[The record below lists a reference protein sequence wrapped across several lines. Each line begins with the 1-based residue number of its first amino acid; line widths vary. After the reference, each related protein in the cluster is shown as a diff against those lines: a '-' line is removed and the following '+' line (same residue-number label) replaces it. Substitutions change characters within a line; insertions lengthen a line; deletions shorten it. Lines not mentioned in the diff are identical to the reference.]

1 VAVKNKLNPSYDA
14 VSFSAG
20 YRDLCLY
27 LRFVESP
34 HPLHIVELR
43 VDLKDYV
50 EAAGGIKGGWVT
62 HLFNIARP
70 LKIFD
75 DPLRTHIGPVD
86 KSNIANIKEGIT
98 CSVNMD
104 HFPFSL
110 SGGDYLISALSQSP
124 YCAIQEVS
132 LHGCGVSDNEI
143 NMLLAVLT
151 IHKRLKVFRA
161 SGERDDIRGQIRH
174 FPWDIFEREASY
186 ANKPHAPGGQAS
198 QGFACLQ
205 KLDMSYNSIGGNL
218 YTFISSIL
226 PGLKVLNFDD
236 NCLSGHI
243 PPDIGNMTNL
253 QYIVL
258 SRNEFTGPIPAS
270 IGNLVHLKD
279 FQVWQNK
286 LTGVS
291 LIP

>member
-1 VAVKNKLNPSYDA
+1 
-14 VSFSAG
+14 
-20 YRDLCLY
+20 
-27 LRFVESP
+27 
-34 HPLHIVELR
+34 
-43 VDLKDYV
+43 
-50 EAAGGIKGGWVT
+50 
-62 HLFNIARP
+62 
-70 LKIFD
+70 
-75 DPLRTHIGPVD
+75 
-86 KSNIANIKEGIT
+86 
-98 CSVNMD
+98 M
-104 HFPFSL
+104 
-110 SGGDYLISALSQSP
+110 
-124 YCAIQEVS
+124 QEVS
-132 LHGCGVSDNEI
+132 LHGCGVSDNEL

-174 FPWDIFEREASY
+174 FPWDILEREATY
-186 ANKPHAPGGQAS
+186 ANKPHAIGGQAS
-198 QGFACLQ
+198 QGFAGLQ
-205 KLDMSYNSIGGNL
+205 KLDMSYNSIGGPL

-236 NCLSGHI
+236 NCLTGHI

-286 LTGVS
+286 LTGPIPTSFGNLTS
-291 LIP
+291 LLRMNIDSCMLSGCIPEELGNLTSLRELYCFDNRLDGELSPKLSGMINLQYLGLNGNQLTGIIPAEFG